1 MMLEPAPR
9 FRAQILFR
17 PFSLKYTSCWHGRSL
32 RMIEDWKLL
41 EDVLII
47 VVRIHI
53 MHKIG
58 DPHGI
63 LL

>member
-1 MMLEPAPR
+1 MM
-9 FRAQILFR
+9 
-17 PFSLKYTSCWHGRSL
+17 
-32 RMIEDWKLL
+32 EDWKLL